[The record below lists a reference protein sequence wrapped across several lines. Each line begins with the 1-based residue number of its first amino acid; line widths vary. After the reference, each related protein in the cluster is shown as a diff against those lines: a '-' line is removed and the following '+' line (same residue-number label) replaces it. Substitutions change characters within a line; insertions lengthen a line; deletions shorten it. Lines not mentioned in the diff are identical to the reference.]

1 MKKSII
7 VFVSATIISLL
18 VIGFS
23 WGFLNAKIGEAIL
36 TEETLYGD
44 IAATENLKVGFR
56 ADSNK
61 TLHWINSYDYTE
73 EKTTSNFKRGEMA
86 EIEDKAS
93 DDDIRFT
100 GESTV
105 PFSTN
110 VEYSE
115 LGGLQNKGIH
125 KLYSKIQDTVVN
137 TGKEQQGEI
146 KLAYY
151 LDYYPI

>member
-1 MKKSII
+1 MKNSII

-18 VIGFS
+18 VLGFS
-23 WGFLNAKIGEAIL
+23 WGFLNDEIGEAIL

-44 IAATENLKVGFR
+44 IAATENLEVGFR
-56 ADSNK
+56 ADSDN

-73 EKTTSNFKRGEMA
+73 GKTTSNFKRGEMA
-86 EIEDKAS
+86 ENEDKVS

-125 KLYSKIQDTVVN
+125 KFYSKTHLYQI
-137 TGKEQQGEI
+137 
-146 KLAYY
+146 
-151 LDYYPI
+151 

>member
-18 VIGFS
+18 VLGLS
-23 WGFLNAKIGEAIL
+23 WGFLSDEIGEAIL

-44 IAATENLKVGFR
+44 IAATENLEVGFR

-73 EKTTSNFKRGEMA
+73 GKTTSNFKRDEIA
-86 EIEDKAS
+86 EIEDNSS
-93 DDDIRFT
+93 DDDIRFN

-115 LGGLQNKGIH
+115 LGDLQNKDVH
-125 KLYSKIQDTVVN
+125 EFYNKMQEYVVS
-137 TGKEQQGEI
+137 TCKEQQGEI
-146 KLAYY
+146 
-151 LDYYPI
+151 